1 MGDLTNKVVTSTL
14 DIVDMQEKIKDAEFI
29 IKRYILNLLIW
40 HKTM

>member
-29 IKRYILNLLIW
+29 IKKIHIKPIN
-40 HKTM
+40 MA